1 MLDTLITS
9 KTRIKLLLKFFLNS
23 NASSYLRNLEGE
35 FRESTNGIRLE
46 LNKFEQ
52 AGLLTSRMSGNK
64 KLYSANTEHPLFNDI
79 HNILLKYIGFDQII
93 SKVITKLGGVNNV
106 YLVGSFARGVNSQV
120 IDLLMVGDD
129 INREYLARLTIKG
142 EKLINRKIRN
152 LVYTTTEFNEIK
164 DRYKSDEI
172 LLLWTANGKIKTN
185 NEQEITTQE

>member
-1 MLDTLITS
+1 
-9 KTRIKLLLKFFLNS
+9 
-23 NASSYLRNLEGE
+23 
-35 FRESTNGIRLE
+35 
-46 LNKFEQ
+46 
-52 AGLLTSRMSGNK
+52 
-64 KLYSANTEHPLFNDI
+64 
-79 HNILLKYIGFDQII
+79 
-93 SKVITKLGGVNNV
+93 
-106 YLVGSFARGVNSQV
+106 VNSQV